1 MSETSIEIP
10 DTVRRAVG
18 FELTAT
24 KLENFGD
31 EWAVF
36 AQQYRSFSEQIKEQ
50 SLSGGMSEE
59 LWEETRQ
66 ALLDERENS
75 SSNWL
80 QIDFFPSVLSDKNST
95 ASSSDAASGVT
106 VNTVDTETHHQP
118 ITAVP
123 AINNTTEFRDKDEP
137 DISDTEELADKEESE
152 VQELVDDDPLQ
163 QDLVQRAVPI
173 LFAALE
179 RYGAVS
185 NMGLDIRLEGERNS
199 VTWSI
204 LDRKLTVEGEENM
217 EILFDSNKQV
227 ESFNSSLSKEYVE
240 HLENQVAPQLEAPKT
255 TRIIDKN
262 ISR

>member
-1 MSETSIEIP
+1 MSETNIEMP
-10 DTVRRAVG
+10 DAVQRAVG
-18 FELTAT
+18 FELVAT

-31 EWAVF
+31 EWAAF
-36 AQQYRSFSEQIKEQ
+36 AQQYRGFSSEIKEQ
-50 SLSGGMSEE
+50 SLSGGISEE
-59 LWEETRQ
+59 LWSEARQ

-75 SSNWL
+75 SSSWL
-80 QIDFFPSVLSDKNST
+80 QIDFFPSVSSDNNST

-106 VNTVDTETHHQP
+106 IDTETHHTP
-118 ITAVP
+118 LTANP

-137 DISDTEELADKEESE
+137 EISDTEELADKEESE

-185 NMGLDIRLEGERNS
+185 NMGLEIRLEGERNS
-199 VTWSI
+199 VTWAI

-217 EILFDSNKQV
+217 EILFDSHKQV

-240 HLENQVAPQLEAPKT
+240 HLENQVAPQLEAPET
-255 TRIIDKN
+255 TKVVSKN

>member
-10 DTVRRAVG
+10 NTVRRAVG

-36 AQQYRSFSEQIKEQ
+36 AQQYRGFSEQIKEQ

-59 LWEETRQ
+59 LWEEARQ

-80 QIDFFPSVLSDKNST
+80 QIDFFPSVSGDNNST
-95 ASSSDAASGVT
+95 SSSSGSTSNSNVT
-106 VNTVDTETHHQP
+106 VSTEETNHKTIITPGTQNDMDTFKDREETDMP
-118 ITAVP
+118 
-123 AINNTTEFRDKDEP
+123 
-137 DISDTEELADKEESE
+137 DTEELVDVEEIE
-152 VQELVDDDPLQ
+152 VKELVDDDPLQ
-163 QDLVQRAVPI
+163 QDLIQRAVPI

-185 NMGLDIRLEGERNS
+185 NMGLDIQIKGERNS

-217 EILFDSNKQV
+217 EILFDSHKQV

>member
-10 DTVRRAVG
+10 EAVQRAVG

-24 KLENFGD
+24 ALENFGD

-36 AQQYRSFSEQIKEQ
+36 AQQYRGFSEQIKEQ

-59 LWEETRQ
+59 LWDETRQ

-106 VNTVDTETHHQP
+106 VNTEETHHKP
-118 ITAVP
+118 IITP
-123 AINNTTEFRDKDEP
+123 AIQNDTDTFKDKEETDM
-137 DISDTEELADKEESE
+137 SDTEELVDAEETE
-152 VQELVDDDPLQ
+152 IEELVDDDPLQ
-163 QDLVQRAVPI
+163 QDLIQRAVPI

-185 NMGLDIRLEGERNS
+185 NMGLEIQVEGEHNS
-199 VTWSI
+199 ITWSI
-204 LDRKLTVEGEENM
+204 LDRKLTVEGEERLSIEFDTNRQVKS
-217 EILFDSNKQV
+217 FDSQ
-227 ESFNSSLSKEYVE
+227 LSPEYVAR
-240 HLENQVAPQLEAPKT
+240 LENQVAPQLETPKS
-255 TRIIDKN
+255 TRNISQN

>member
-1 MSETSIEIP
+1 MSEISIEIP
-10 DTVRRAVG
+10 DTVQRAVG

-36 AQQYRSFSEQIKEQ
+36 AQQYRGFYEQIKEQ

-59 LWEETRQ
+59 LWEEARQ

-80 QIDFFPSVLSDKNST
+80 QIDFFPSVSSDKNST
-95 ASSSDAASGVT
+95 SSSSDSTSSVAI
-106 VNTVDTETHHQP
+106 NTIDTETHHQP
-118 ITAVP
+118 ITANP
-123 AINNTTEFRDKDEP
+123 AINNATDEFKDKEEP
-137 DISDTEELADKEESE
+137 KEEPEESGISDTEELI
-152 VQELVDDDPLQ
+152 DDDPLQ

-173 LFAALE
+173 LFAALN
-179 RYGAVS
+179 RYGVVS
-185 NMGLDIRLEGERNS
+185 NMGLDIQLKGERNS

-204 LDRKLTVEGEENM
+204 LDRRLTVEGEENM
-217 EILFDSNKQV
+217 EILFDSHKQV

-240 HLENQVAPQLEAPKT
+240 HLENQVAPQLEAPKPT
-255 TRIIDKN
+255 KAVSKN

>member
-10 DTVRRAVG
+10 DTVQRAVG

-24 KLENFGD
+24 ALENFGD

-36 AQQYRSFSEQIKEQ
+36 AQQYRGFSEQIKEQ

-59 LWEETRQ
+59 LWNKTRQ
-66 ALLDERENS
+66 TLLNEREDS
-75 SSNWL
+75 ATNWV
-80 QIDFFPSVLSDKNST
+80 QIDFFPSVSGDKNST

-106 VNTVDTETHHQP
+106 VNTIDTETHHKP
-118 ITAVP
+118 ITANP
-123 AINNTTEFRDKDEP
+123 AINNATEFRDKDEP
-137 DISDTEELADKEESE
+137 DISDTKELVDQEESE
-152 VQELVDDDPLQ
+152 ITELVDDDPLQ

-173 LFAALE
+173 LFAALD

-185 NMGLDIRLEGERNS
+185 NMGLDIRIEGERNS

-217 EILFDSNKQV
+217 EILFDSHKQV
-227 ESFNSSLSKEYVE
+227 ESFNSSLSKGYVE
-240 HLENQVAPQLEAPKT
+240 HLENQVAPQLEAPEPTKAVS
-255 TRIIDKN
+255 KN